1 MHLHVLVVDN
11 DDILDKSEYI
21 TYYNLKFITSITGL
35 KLITKYKNQSDKLRW
50 ALKSVF
56 MQHLLMQ
63 TDKIIYVDND
73 IYFYNDPKMLFDLL
87 DTNDILLTPHFYDS
101 NPNLNQNWLEANFKV
116 GLYNAGFIGVNTNA
130 TKALQWWS
138 ECCLYNIKKSYWRG
152 LFDDQKYL
160 DLLPVL
166 FEGVMVLKHKGCN
179 LAGWNYLWYKLDR
192 KKDSEVEIEKTYQ
205 LLFIHFAETSLIHFS
220 KKRVSSTHR
229 PLRYSLKSSLPLFYP
244 RQKFRTDFA
253 HTQPYWLG
261 QRNEY
266 HLRKNNCKHAQGDCI
281 ENALKAPYRRARKVL
296 LHCWVK

>member
-1 MHLHVLVVDN
+1 MNQFCTISTKSHLFKTKALADSLNKFNMHLHVLVVDN
-11 DDILDKSEYI
+11 DDILDKTEYI

-73 IYFYNDPKMLFDLL
+73 IYFYNDPKILFDLL

-101 NPNLNQNWLEANFKV
+101 NPNLNQNWLEANFMV

-220 KKRVSSTHR
+220 KKTNF
-229 PLRYSLKSSLPLFYP
+229 FY
-244 RQKFRTDFA
+244 T
-253 HTQPYWLG
+253 
-261 QRNEY
+261 EY
-266 HLRKNNCKHAQGDCI
+266 LTYIENLRKHRKGYTHKRSY
-281 ENALKAPYRRARKVL
+281 LKTYTMSVYINHLKWTISRL
-296 LHCWVK
+296 LEG